1 MKLIDRPSPNFD
13 ERKGGPPDCIVM
25 HYTDMPTA
33 EEALRRLCDPNAEKR
48 VSAHYLID
56 IDGTVYKLVDDGKRA
71 WHAGISSWQGETD
84 MNSRAIGI
92 ELANPGHSN
101 GYVPFPAAQMKA
113 LAELSKQ
120 IMARNGIR
128 PERVL
133 AHSDIA
139 PARKQDPGHLFDWKG
154 LAAQG
159 IGIWPVPLKEDFERA
174 ATMDVRAA
182 LTAVG
187 YSSDD
192 DLGTVLAAFQRH
204 YHPEI
209 FKTPEKIGQPDLET
223 LARLSRLQNLKFS
236 P

>member
-1 MKLIDRPSPNFD
+1 
-13 ERKGGPPDCIVM
+13 
-25 HYTDMPTA
+25 
-33 EEALRRLCDPNAEKR
+33 
-48 VSAHYLID
+48 
-56 IDGTVYKLVDDGKRA
+56 
-71 WHAGISSWQGETD
+71 
-84 MNSRAIGI
+84 
-92 ELANPGHSN
+92 
-101 GYVPFPAAQMKA
+101 MKA

-120 IMARNGIR
+120 IMARNGIQ

-139 PARKQDPGHLFDWKG
+139 PSRKQDPGHLFDWKG

-159 IGIWPVPLKEDFERA
+159 VGIWPVPLKEDFERA